1 MTFYEVKI
9 GKIISVFVEVNNQTI
24 LAYYEVKD
32 IRKENNE
39 RVIYAVLA
47 EETKKL
53 IKADLSNQLEITLDF
68 FKWSDI
74 VHNVSSVNDIFL
86 EHFIKNED
94 VDGAAKYALTL
105 DKEERKM
112 SLGIKQL
119 IPDPWENIAKKYP
132 VESKHNSKVRNFT

>member
-53 IKADLSNQLEITLDF
+53 IILF
-68 FKWSDI
+68 CPF
-74 VHNVSSVNDIFL
+74 SSCL
-86 EHFIKNED
+86 C
-94 VDGAAKYALTL
+94 G
-105 DKEERKM
+105 
-112 SLGIKQL
+112 
-119 IPDPWENIAKKYP
+119 
-132 VESKHNSKVRNFT
+132 

>member
-1 MTFYEVKI
+1 M
-9 GKIISVFVEVNNQTI
+9 
-24 LAYYEVKD
+24 
-32 IRKENNE
+32 KE
-39 RVIYAVLA
+39 LFMLSLQKKQ
-47 EETKKL
+47 KKL

-105 DKEERKM
+105 DKEEAVSFLKDFSTAMVDLVEEAR
-112 SLGIKQL
+112 
-119 IPDPWENIAKKYP
+119 DRIAC
-132 VESKHNSKVRNFT
+132 

>member
-94 VDGAAKYALTL
+94 VDGVAKYALTL
-105 DKEERKM
+105 DKEEAVSFLKDFSTAMVDLVEEAR
-112 SLGIKQL
+112 
-119 IPDPWENIAKKYP
+119 DRIAC
-132 VESKHNSKVRNFT
+132 